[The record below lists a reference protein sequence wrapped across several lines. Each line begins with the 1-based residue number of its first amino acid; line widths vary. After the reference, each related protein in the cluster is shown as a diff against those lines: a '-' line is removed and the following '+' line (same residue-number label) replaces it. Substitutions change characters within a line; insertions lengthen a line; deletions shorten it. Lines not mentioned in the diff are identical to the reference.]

1 MGIRQ
6 GFVYAAA
13 VYTLCLVL
21 ATELFSVWNAL
32 RLETLI
38 ALWGG
43 LAVLAALCVWFRGD
57 REAIRGALGWAWARF
72 RESPIA
78 LSAAGLILAVI
89 LLTAVVAPPNNW
101 DSMAYHMA
109 RVAVWVQERSVAHYP
124 TSFLP
129 QLFHPPLAEW
139 NILHFQI
146 LSGGDRFANAVQWF
160 ALVGCGIA
168 ASLIARELRQRFRVQ
183 VLAAVVAVTLPMGL
197 LQGSSTQNDVVV
209 SFWLLAFTLLA
220 VQYLRAPAAVR
231 LLFCGLSLGF
241 ALLSKGTAYAVAPP
255 LAAVLFLYGI
265 VQLQGKGY
273 RPHIKLA
280 GAAAAVLAVALLLNS
295 GHYARNWELFG
306 NPISAPGMIYR
317 NDRVDLSVVWS
328 NLVRNSVLHWGVPSH
343 RINELILR
351 AVRRVFGQV
360 IDEIP
365 GTTAGAPL
373 FQGGIPFELH
383 EDLTG
388 NFLHY
393 WVLAASLLG
402 VLLFR
407 KRFGF
412 SALTVFLALAVVLGA
427 LSFCAILRWE
437 PFASRRQTC
446 LFMLGAPVVT
456 VFAASLAS
464 ALAASD
470 WKTFG
475 ALARPAL
482 SFAGVHGVSI
492 VTALFL
498 AMSVPWVVFNE
509 TRPILPLGNRS
520 VIFADRTE
528 MYFSSHHRALFPA
541 YVDAVDYLAAYNPK
555 KVGLYMNGDDYNYPA
570 WPLFKE
576 RQREMPRLEYVGVEN
591 VSGDL
596 REGNYAPPFIFS
608 RRGSFETIIE
618 GASYRVV
625 RILPGITVLAR
636 EDVVVEAPG
645 KTVNDLMEEMIEG
658 GDLALRSTFD
668 VYVSEDILIYVK
680 EPCGTEDVEATF
692 FLHVD
697 PADASDLP
705 FHRQR
710 HGFDSFAFRFNDHGV
725 RSAERC
731 VALRELPDYDF
742 TGIRTGQ
749 YTDEGR
755 VWEGEV
761 RFDMEEMIEGGD
773 LALRSTFDVHLSE
786 DMLIYVKEPCGAEDV
801 EATFFLHVDP
811 ADVSDLPT
819 HHQRHGFDNL
829 DFRFNDFGFRSAER
843 CVAQHALPD
852 YAITS
857 IRTGQY
863 TDEGRLWEGE
873 VRFDE

>member
-38 ALWGG
+38 AFWGG
-43 LAVLAALCVWFRGD
+43 LASLAALCVWFRGD

-89 LLTAVVAPPNNW
+89 LLTAVVAPPTNW

-109 RVAVWVQERSVAHYP
+109 RVAVWIQEGSVAHYP
-124 TSFLP
+124 TSFLQ

-168 ASLIARELRQRFRVQ
+168 VSLIARELRQRFRVQ

-273 RPHIKLA
+273 RPHSKLV

-306 NPISAPGMIYR
+306 NPISAPTPGVTYR

-343 RINELILR
+343 RINELTLR

-365 GTTAGAPL
+365 GTTAGTPL
-373 FQGGIPFELH
+373 FQWGIPFRLH
-383 EDLTG
+383 EDRTG

-412 SALTVFLALAVVLGA
+412 SALTVFLTLAVVLGA

-437 PFASRRQTC
+437 PFASRRHTS
-446 LFMLGAPVVT
+446 LFMLGAPVAA

-464 ALAASD
+464 ALASSD
-470 WKTFG
+470 WKGRRFG

-509 TRPILPLGNRS
+509 RRPILPLGNRS
-520 VIFADRTE
+520 VLFADRTE
-528 MYFSSHHRALFPA
+528 MYFSSHRALFPA

-576 RQREMPRLEYVGVEN
+576 RQREMPRLEYVGVKN
-591 VSGDL
+591 VSEEL

-608 RRGSFETIIE
+608 RRGPFEATIE

-625 RILPGITVLAR
+625 WIRPGVTVLAK
-636 EDVVVEAPG
+636 EDAAVRHD
-645 KTVNDLMEEMIEG
+645 KTINDFMEEMIEG
-658 GDLALRSTFD
+658 GESVLISGYDVYD
-668 VYVSEDILIYVK
+668 VYVN
-680 EPCGTEDVEATF
+680 G
-692 FLHVD
+692 
-697 PADASDLP
+697 
-705 FHRQR
+705 
-710 HGFDSFAFRFNDHGV
+710 N
-725 RSAERC
+725 
-731 VALRELPDYDF
+731 
-742 TGIRTGQ
+742 
-749 YTDEGR
+749 
-755 VWEGEV
+755 
-761 RFDMEEMIEGGD
+761 
-773 LALRSTFDVHLSE
+773 
-786 DMLIYVKEPCGAEDV
+786 MLIYVKDACGAADT
-801 EATFFLHVDP
+801 APSFFLHVFP
-811 ADVSDLPT
+811 VDVNDLLPS
-819 HHQRHGFDNL
+819 RRKYGFDNL
-829 DFRFNDFGFRSAER
+829 DFKSDRFGWRSGER
-843 CVAQHALPD
+843 CYALANLPR
-852 YAITS
+852 YPVS
-857 IRTGQY
+857 YVRTGQS
-863 TDEGRLWEGE
+863 TAEGRLWKGE
-873 VRFDE
+873 IRFDE